1 MSPFSAPVLGAATV
15 LASSA
20 LWQALVD
27 ETLSLEVALTRFL
40 VAAVVAWLAL
50 SALGA
55 LVGTPM
61 AVPVGGPGDAD
72 ERPVASGALG
82 AAGPGVGGSAF
93 DQTTPQV

>member
-27 ETLSLEVALTRFL
+27 GTLSLEVALTRFL
-40 VAAVVAWLAL
+40 VAAVVAWVAL

-55 LVGTPM
+55 LVGSPM
-61 AVPVGGPGDAD
+61 TTGGPADASGGSVGAGDPGAARSSYDAGDVQGAVPPG
-72 ERPVASGALG
+72 
-82 AAGPGVGGSAF
+82 
-93 DQTTPQV
+93 Q

>member
-27 ETLSLEVALTRFL
+27 ETLSLEVALTRFV
-40 VAAVVAWLAL
+40 VAAVVAWVAL

-55 LVGTPM
+55 LVGSPM
-61 AVPVGGPGDAD
+61 ASQGGGPANGSGPSTGPGDA
-72 ERPVASGALG
+72 GATG
-82 AAGPGVGGSAF
+82 TAYDAG
-93 DQTTPQV
+93 QVT

>member
-27 ETLSLEVALTRFL
+27 GTLSLEVALTRFL
-40 VAAVVAWLAL
+40 VAAVVAWVAL

-55 LVGTPM
+55 LVGSPM
-61 AVPVGGPGDAD
+61 
-72 ERPVASGALG
+72 S
-82 AAGPGVGGSAF
+82 AAGPADASAVPSGAG
-93 DQTTPQV
+93 DTTDSPGTVPPLH